1 MWEQLFPV
9 SPETKSLKVA
19 QPCPTLCHPMD
30 YIYSPLNS
38 PGQNTGLGNPSRIFP
53 TQGLNPGLPHYRWIL
68 YQLSHQG
75 SPVSPEI
82 KPKSASKGHKMKIF
96 LEKNMK
102 IKRPHKKA
110 ACLDPSLPHTMEA
123 TKPFSL
129 IIACKI
135 WRHNPVHM
143 NWN

>member
-1 MWEQLFPV
+1 MKEQLFPV

-30 YIYSPLNS
+30 YIYSPLNC
-38 PGQNTGLGNPSRIFP
+38 PGQSTGEGSPSQIFP
-53 TQGLNPGLPHYRWIL
+53 TQGSNPGLLPYRPIF

-82 KPKSASKGHKMKIF
+82 KPKSPPRGQKMKIF

-110 ACLDPSLPHTMEA
+110 ACIDPSLPHTMEA

-129 IIACKI
+129 IITCNI
-135 WRHNPVHM
+135 
-143 NWN
+143 